1 MNKMI
6 RVLLV
11 LFFLVG
17 FVAIGMNGTAWADKL
32 NIGASPQVASE
43 QGAAVE
49 RLEGTVDTTPPF
61 FQTQQPGVFTIG
73 SIATWTLD
81 HVAGNIV
88 YSASVTT
95 EQGLPKN
102 VPSPLLTSP
111 IKLMV
116 EVGKTLGVVEKVC
129 FPVPPGKNGVANY
142 WNGKAWVK
150 TDITKNNQACVTVP
164 ASALNPSYTVLSE
177 VK

>member
-1 MNKMI
+1 MNKII

-17 FVAIGMNGTAWADKL
+17 FVAIGMNGPAWADKL

-43 QGAAVE
+43 QGTALE

-73 SIATWTLD
+73 SIATWFLD
-81 HVAGNIV
+81 QVAGNIV

-102 VPSPLLTSP
+102 VPGPLLTSP

-129 FPVPPGKNGVANY
+129 FPVPPGKNGVAQY
-142 WNGKAWVK
+142 WNGKAWLK
-150 TDITKNNQACVTVP
+150 TENAKGGQACATFP
-164 ASALNPSYTVLSE
+164 SNSPNPSYAILTE